1 MSDTKQPKVVMYAT
15 GLCPYCMWARQLF
28 EQKGASWEEVRV
40 DKEPERRDE
49 MEDRSGRYTVPQIFI
64 GDFHVGGYDDLAALD
79 RAGELDGLLGLE
91 AAG

>member
-1 MSDTKQPKVVMYAT
+1 MSANQQTNIVMYAT

-28 EQKGASWEEVRV
+28 EQKGVSWDEIRV

-79 RAGELDGLLGLE
+79 RAGELDGLLGL
-91 AAG
+91 ATG

>member
-1 MSDTKQPKVVMYAT
+1 
-15 GLCPYCMWARQLF
+15 MWARQLL
-28 EQKGASWEEVRV
+28 EQKGVGWEEIRV

-64 GDFHVGGYDDLAALD
+64 GDFHVGGYDDMAALD